1 MGGQLVG
8 KIRVRI
14 ETAEKAL
21 DDKEMELLEQIKKS
35 KENQLMRGV
44 NLCSQSQFNKLDKL
58 MNEHKKHKEEEM
70 KSLKSHC
77 TFNFFISSSLS
88 FPFSRENTM
97 SSTRKNTKAQTSL
110 DLIQLDQYST
120 TTKA

>member
-58 MNEHKKHKEEEM
+58 MNEHEKHKEEEM
-70 KSLKSHC
+70 KSLKSH
-77 TFNFFISSSLS
+77 S
-88 FPFSRENTM
+88 PSRSRQRLRRM
-97 SSTRKNTKAQTSL
+97 SKVKIYLKNGYLVICQFQTR
-110 DLIQLDQYST
+110 
-120 TTKA
+120 

>member
-14 ETAEKAL
+14 ETAEQAL

-70 KSLKSHC
+70 KSLKSYC
-77 TFNFFISSSLS
+77 TFNFLISYSLS
-88 FPFSRENTM
+88 FPFFRENTM
-97 SSTRKNTKAQTSL
+97 SSTRKNTKAHARTFVIL
-110 DLIQLDQYST
+110 LI
-120 TTKA
+120 K